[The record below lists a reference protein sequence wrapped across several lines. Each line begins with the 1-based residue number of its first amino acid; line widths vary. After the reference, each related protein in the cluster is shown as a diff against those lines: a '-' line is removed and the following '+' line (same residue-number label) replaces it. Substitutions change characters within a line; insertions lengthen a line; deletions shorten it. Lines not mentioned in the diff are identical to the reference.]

1 VRPETVHLVERPYAE
16 VVDDVLTT
24 LLGGVVNE
32 AIEYDLKAAAYPL
45 SRRAAAVRSVTGTVL
60 EADPAT
66 GDLLPRRVQ
75 FLPEKDWT
83 FAPGANEVVWLDD
96 GVRPADETLF
106 YVDYLPPGA
115 RPPLTDVN
123 VGSVT
128 RTLTEAVS
136 REITGLYEQ
145 VNEAYR
151 AGFVDTARGKSL
163 DLVVSIL
170 GVERKTAE
178 YAAGIVSF
186 YRDPAAGDGDVGIL
200 EGVGLRTD
208 DGKAFVTTE
217 LRVLQRGQGRID
229 VPVRADG
236 AARGAEGVVPA
247 GAITTLV
254 RPLLGIA
261 RIANT
266 EPTALGAAPET
277 DEQLRARAR
286 AAIRSLGSAT
296 AAALVRAVEEE
307 RAVLG
312 EMWDPHSQ
320 VARVPPGAVTLL
332 VEAEPER
339 FAQVADAVHR
349 TRAAGV
355 LATVTARYVYL
366 RPRLSIT
373 LLPASTPPEGQVK
386 IIAQVLAAMQ
396 AYVDTLTRG
405 QDVLGKE
412 LLAAVKTV
420 KEAKD
425 PVFADVVAWK
435 SDVERAGPEAV
446 AARTVAALSTD
457 LPSREVLQAAL
468 AAALEDTLPG
478 APTGARTPARSLVL
492 NEAGTSPATPD
503 EIAKGEF
510 RVSAKADG
518 EEWWI
523 YLDVSAADVQVSKG

>member
-1 VRPETVHLVERPYAE
+1 MRPETAQLVQRPYAE

-45 SRRAAAVRSVTGTVL
+45 SRRAAEVRSVTGSVL

-66 GDLLPRRVQ
+66 GELLPRRVQ
-75 FLPEKDWT
+75 FLPGKDWI
-83 FAPGANEVVWLDD
+83 FSPGGNEVVWLDE
-96 GVRPADETLF
+96 GVRPSDETLF
-106 YVDYLPPGA
+106 YVDYVPPGT
-115 RPPLTDVN
+115 RPPLTDVQ

-136 REITGLYEQ
+136 REIAGLYEQ

-186 YRDPAAGDGDVGIL
+186 YRDAAAGDGDVGIV
-200 EGVGLRTD
+200 EGVGLRTE
-208 DGKAFVTTE
+208 DGKGFVTTE
-217 LRVLQRGQGRID
+217 LRVLQRGQARID

-236 AARGAEGVVPA
+236 AARGADGVVPA
-247 GAITTLV
+247 GAVTTLV

-261 RIANT
+261 RVANA
-266 EPTALGAAPET
+266 EPTALGAEPET

-320 VARVPPGAVTLL
+320 VVRVPPGAVTLL

-355 LATVTARYVYL
+355 LATVTARYVYF
-366 RPRLSIT
+366 RPRLT
-373 LLPASTPPEGQVK
+373 VTLPASTPPDGQLKV
-386 IIAQVLAAMQ
+386 IAEVLAAMQ
-396 AYVDTLTRG
+396 GYVDTLTRG
-405 QDVLGKE
+405 QDVVGKA
-412 LLAAVKTV
+412 LLDAVKTV
-420 KEAKD
+420 REAKD
-425 PVFADVVAWK
+425 PVFADAMAWT
-435 SDVERAGPEAV
+435 SDAERAGPEAV
-446 AARTVAALSTD
+446 AAATVEALPTD
-457 LPSREVLQAAL
+457 LPSRAVLQAAL
-468 AAALEDTLPG
+468 AQALEEALPG
-478 APTGARTPARSLVL
+478 APTGARTPARGLVL
-492 NEAGTSPATPD
+492 NEAGTAPATAA

-510 RVSAKADG
+510 RVSAKPGG
-518 EEWWI
+518 EEYWVF
-523 YLDVSAADVQVSKG
+523 LDVSAADVQVSKG